1 MRSTTT
7 SRRPRAVAPR
17 TRRNDKNFIS
27 LTEKVFDI
35 LEAFNTQPR
44 EPLPLDRLTSLVG
57 LAKTSTHRLLYSMRK
72 LGYIA
77 QDSNGNYSLSE
88 KFYALG
94 GNALPYQHLV
104 TVARPI
110 LNQLVMRYGE
120 SAHIGVLENNV
131 VLFVAVVS
139 SQHAFRCAGE
149 VGECQY
155 PHSTAMGKCIL
166 ANLEPEKRQSVLS
179 ARGLPKMTP
188 RTSVDVHLLEL
199 ELERVRAQGWAI
211 NDGEN
216 MEGVICVGAPIFGR
230 DDKILAALSVS
241 GPASRM
247 TTAMDELRKGV
258 RQAAGRISLT
268 LGARCILPEELVT
281 VS

>member
-1 MRSTTT
+1 MPSA
-7 SRRPRAVAPR
+7 SRRPRPVSLSKTAGK
-17 TRRNDKNFIS
+17 DKNFIG
-27 LTEKVFDI
+27 LTEKIFAV
-35 LEAFNTQPR
+35 LEAFNANPR
-44 EPLPLDRLTSLVG
+44 EAVPLERMTSLVG

-72 LGYIA
+72 LGYIT
-77 QDSNGNYSLSE
+77 QDANGSYSLSE

-94 GNALPYQHLV
+94 GNALPYQHLAAI
-104 TVARPI
+104 ARPI
-110 LNQLVMRYGE
+110 LNQMVMRYGE
-120 SAHIGVLENNV
+120 SVHIGVLENNV

-166 ANLEPEKRQSVLS
+166 ANLDSEKRGAVLN

-188 RTSVDVHLLEL
+188 RTHTDRDLLEL
-199 ELERVRAQGWAI
+199 ELERVRSQGWAI

-216 MEGVICVGAPIFGR
+216 MEGVICIAAPIFGR
-230 DDKILAALSVS
+230 GDTILAALSMS
-241 GPASRM
+241 GPANRM
-247 TTAMDELRKGV
+247 TPMLDELRKGV
-258 RQAAGRISLT
+258 RQAAGRISLI
-268 LGARCILPEELVT
+268 LGARRVLPEELVS

>member
-1 MRSTTT
+1 MRST
-7 SRRPRAVAPR
+7 SRRPRAVTISQAVGK
-17 TRRNDKNFIS
+17 DKNFIG
-27 LTEKVFDI
+27 LTEKIFAV
-35 LEAFNTQPR
+35 LEAFNANPR
-44 EPLPLDRLTSLVG
+44 EPVPLERMTSLVG

-77 QDSNGNYSLSE
+77 QDVNGSYSLSE

-94 GNALPYQHLV
+94 GNALPYQHL
-104 TVARPI
+104 TSIARPI

-120 SAHIGVLENNV
+120 SVHIGVLENNV
-131 VLFVAVVS
+131 VLIVAVAP
-139 SQHAFRCAGE
+139 SQNAFRCAGE

-166 ANLEPEKRQSVLS
+166 ANLDQEKRDAVLN

-188 RTSVDVHLLEL
+188 RTHIDRDILEL

-216 MEGVICVGAPIFGR
+216 IEGVICIGAPIFGR
-230 DDKILAALSVS
+230 GDNILAALSMS
-241 GPASRM
+241 GPANPM
-247 TTAMDELRKGV
+247 TLVLDELRKGV
-258 RQAAGRISLT
+258 RQAAGRISLI
-268 LGARCILPEELVT
+268 LGARRVLPEELVS
-281 VS
+281 VG